1 MPRPTRPRR
10 SAPDGANSSIP
21 LVVDASATTPAPGA
35 AAFVVRV
42 ASIDAPETGQ
52 AYRRASRDRLRELAS
67 PGCRVSC
74 YKLDRYARQVCRL
87 KTSAGED
94 AADLMLS
101 EGLAGYPETYS
112 GEDSPVDRERYRS
125 LEAEAIAAKRG
136 VWSEPDPMQPKE
148 CRQRRQAGLKC
159 R

>member
-1 MPRPTRPRR
+1 MIEKSTEGARR
-10 SAPDGANSSIP
+10 HSACVLGVQRLAALFAKIGC
-21 LVVDASATTPAPGA
+21 ASATGGSAGRTAGANRTGAP
-35 AAFVVRV
+35 
-42 ASIDAPETGQ
+42 
-52 AYRRASRDRLRELAS
+52 
-67 PGCRVSC
+67 
-74 YKLDRYARQVCRL
+74 RQVCRL

-112 GEDSPVDRERYRS
+112 GEDFPVDRERYRS

-148 CRQRRQAGLKC
+148 CRQRWQAGLKC